1 MISYRFFGAFRL
13 VLAILVLLQHFF
25 ANVAPE
31 SWMRAAHPYAIGE
44 VAVLAFFAL
53 SGFVIC
59 EAIDRFY
66 TRRPVAFILNRL
78 LRIIPHFAV
87 AMLISILVHAVFLK
101 LGSLAY
107 GRSSSLL
114 PDGAFSSGNLLRNLL
129 GFLPAADRNMSYNF
143 LEIAW
148 TIRVEVMFYA
158 VAFLGIGLNCLGLGG
173 RRPLGIR
180 ADAAAVGTLVV
191 ALFALSLAGWAPAM
205 FHFVPHFAFGI
216 AAYLALMEREGSV
229 LLGVAALAGIT
240 LEAVYRASEQASAGS
255 EEAWMAQTILLFV
268 LLTVMCLA
276 ATLRTRRFVAADQIL
291 GKLTFPLYLIHQS
304 VMVAVLSV
312 AGSNSVASFAVAVV
326 LSFATAGAL
335 CAIVDPTIDR
345 LRNTV
350 RGRRIDG
357 RSARRAEAVSVR
369 SADAP
374 AT

>member
-1 MISYRFFGAFRL
+1 
-13 VLAILVLLQHFF
+13 
-25 ANVAPE
+25 
-31 SWMRAAHPYAIGE
+31 
-44 VAVLAFFAL
+44 
-53 SGFVIC
+53 
-59 EAIDRFY
+59 
-66 TRRPVAFILNRL
+66 
-78 LRIIPHFAV
+78 
-87 AMLISILVHAVFLK
+87 
-101 LGSLAY
+101 
-107 GRSSSLL
+107 
-114 PDGAFSSGNLLRNLL
+114 
-129 GFLPAADRNMSYNF
+129 
-143 LEIAW
+143 
-148 TIRVEVMFYA
+148 
-158 VAFLGIGLNCLGLGG
+158 
-173 RRPLGIR
+173 
-180 ADAAAVGTLVV
+180 
-191 ALFALSLAGWAPAM
+191 
-205 FHFVPHFAFGI
+205 
-216 AAYLALMEREGSV
+216 
-229 LLGVAALAGIT
+229 
-240 LEAVYRASEQASAGS
+240 
-255 EEAWMAQTILLFV
+255 MAQTILLFV